1 MSEVAGTTPTAVR
14 SRPDRPL
21 LGAIRAA
28 TLTASDI
35 AAVEAAWT
43 KWMGYEVAHRGPISE
58 SVARAWGAP
67 ALAGRQVVVLGP
79 TSGAPTYLRF
89 VEQDTPDDGRPKHA
103 QGWTTVELTVRNSD
117 ELYERLKDSPFR
129 VAGPPRTVP
138 TYEYLRAMQATGP
151 AGEHL
156 NLTWIT
162 EHRPDLAVAESFVD
176 RCFITVMGVPDL
188 PAALKFY
195 EDTFGN
201 AASPI
206 RQLPQFKLAVVV
218 LNDGSKIE
226 IDEQAGPPP
235 RPRAPGGLPPG
246 LAMTTF
252 ECAEFDRFADRFIAP
267 PIAAAFPP
275 FAGRR
280 VGVISGAAG
289 ELLEL
294 IEA

>member
-1 MSEVAGTTPTAVR
+1 MSQAAETAGTTRAGK
-14 SRPDRPL
+14 PDRPL

-28 TLTASDI
+28 TLTASDLD
-35 AAVEAAWT
+35 AVEAAWT
-43 KWMGYEVAHRGPISE
+43 QYMGYQVAHRAPNPDP
-58 SVARAWGAP
+58 VTRDWGAP
-67 ALAGRQVVVLGP
+67 ALAGKEVLVLGP
-79 TSGAPTYLRF
+79 PSGAPTYLRF
-89 VEQDTPDDGRPKHA
+89 VEQQTPDDGRPKHA

-138 TYEYLRAMQATGP
+138 TYSYLRAMQAQGP

-162 EHRPDLAVAESFVD
+162 EPRPDLAVAQSFVD

-226 IDEQAGPPP
+226 VDEQAGPPP
-235 RPRAPGGLPPG
+235 RPRAPGALPPG

-252 ECAEFDRFADRFIAP
+252 ECAEFDRFTPRFIAP
-267 PIAAAFPP
+267 PVEAAFEP
-275 FAGRR
+275 FRGRR
-280 VGVISGAAG
+280 IGVMEGAAG

-294 IEA
+294 IEV

>member
-1 MSEVAGTTPTAVR
+1 MTEMAGATETAQGA
-14 SRPDRPL
+14 PQRPL
-21 LGAIRAA
+21 LGAIRGV
-28 TLTASDI
+28 TLTASDL

-43 KWMGYEVAHRGPISE
+43 GFMGYRTVYRGPVPE
-58 SVARAWGAP
+58 AVARAWAAP
-67 ALAGRQVVVLGP
+67 ALTGKPILVLEP
-79 TSGAPTYLRF
+79 ESGEPTYLRF
-89 VEQDTPDDGRPKHA
+89 VEQETPDDGRPRHA
-103 QGWTTVELTVRNSD
+103 QGWTAVELTVQDSD
-117 ELYERLKDSPFR
+117 ALHERLKDSPFK

-138 TYEYLRAMQATGP
+138 TYSYLRAMQAIGP

-162 EHRPDLAVAESFVD
+162 EHRPDLAVAKSFVD

-188 PAALKFY
+188 PAALEFY
-195 EDTFGN
+195 ETTFGN

-246 LAMTTF
+246 LALVTF
-252 ECAEFDRFADRFIAP
+252 ECSDFDRFADRLIAP
-267 PIAAAFPP
+267 PAQAAFAPCK
-275 FAGRR
+275 GRR
-280 VGVISGAAG
+280 VGVMAGAAG
-289 ELLEL
+289 ELIEL
-294 IEA
+294 VEV